1 MQVHGD
7 VNVVTQKS
15 KGITKTNWKRL
26 NKIINGCC
34 NN

>member
-1 MQVHGD
+1 MQVRGD

-15 KGITKTNWKRL
+15 KDIAKTKWKRL
-26 NKIINGCC
+26 NKIINGCS